1 MKSPKIGKRFEVFFF
16 PLPRF
21 PAGEF
26 RASEQVE
33 IKRNLGEVEK
43 TLHGSEGGSVG

>member
-1 MKSPKIGKRFEVFFF
+1 MKSPKIGKRFEVFF

-21 PAGEF
+21 PVGEF

-33 IKRNLGEVEK
+33 IKRNLRELEK